1 MSGEVKVP
9 VSKYVLDASALLA
22 VLNQER
28 GKERVEA
35 ILSQSAVSTVN
46 VAETVGK
53 LVAAGMNE
61 GDAKM
66 SLDLLDVEVVD
77 FDYEM
82 AQIAG
87 ALKRVSDVLGL
98 SLGDRCCLAL
108 GLVLENVV
116 VTADRS
122 WSKLKLAIDVEVL
135 R

>member
-1 MSGEVKVP
+1 
-9 VSKYVLDASALLA
+9 VSKYVLDASAVLT

-35 ILSQSAVSTVN
+35 LLSQSAVSTVN

-53 LVAAGMNE
+53 LVNAGMSE
-61 GDAKM
+61 GDAKT
-66 SLDLLDVEVVD
+66 SLDLLDLEVVD

-87 ALKRVSDVLGL
+87 ALKRVTDVLGL

-108 GLVLENVV
+108 GLVRKNAV

-122 WSKLKLAIDVEVL
+122 WSKLKLTIDVEVL